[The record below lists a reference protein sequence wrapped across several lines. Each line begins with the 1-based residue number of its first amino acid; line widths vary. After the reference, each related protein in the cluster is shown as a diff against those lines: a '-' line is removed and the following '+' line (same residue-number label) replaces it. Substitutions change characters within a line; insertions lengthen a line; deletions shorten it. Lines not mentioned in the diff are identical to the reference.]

1 MKAKASIAS
10 LLGPLV
16 DHVVII
22 KENHTYDN
30 YFGTFPNSAGDNQLG
45 KAQNPP
51 PGDPNHRH
59 ETWMKRDTEQR
70 FRVQYSEADIPD
82 YFALARQYTL
92 CDHFFSEVAG
102 PSTPSHLMLITADS
116 RNQQSAL
123 QFDSKEFIRLEIISA
138 RIAESGT
145 HLGEL
150 WRLCVSLHPRASR
163 TSRQPHP
170 RFVCPP
176 GSGRPATLRLLGL
189 WGR

>member
-1 MKAKASIAS
+1 V
-10 LLGPLV
+10 G
-16 DHVVII
+16 
-22 KENHTYDN
+22 
-30 YFGTFPNSAGDNQLG
+30 NQLG

-59 ETWMKRDTEQR
+59 ETWMKHDTEQR

-123 QFDSKEFIRLEIISA
+123 QFALT
-138 RIAESGT
+138 AEKAPQLS
-145 HLGEL
+145 
-150 WRLCVSLHPRASR
+150 
-163 TSRQPHP
+163 
-170 RFVCPP
+170 
-176 GSGRPATLRLLGL
+176 
-189 WGR
+189 